1 MEQPAPLGWN
11 AASVKD
17 KICAT
22 VWSGKEE
29 RGESFSEANT
39 CTTEV
44 LRYVAPL
51 QESWLPGQ
59 PIQPHYLRTRLANRG
74 ELSTYFLNVHDLI
87 PRYSITRAS
96 LEHDPYCQIFYRRT
110 L

>member
-1 MEQPAPLGWN
+1 MRVSRKQTLA
-11 AASVKD
+11 
-17 KICAT
+17 
-22 VWSGKEE
+22 
-29 RGESFSEANT
+29 
-39 CTTEV
+39 
-44 LRYVAPL
+44 LRKCLDTYVAPL

-59 PIQPHYLRTRLANRG
+59 PIQPHYLRTTLANRG